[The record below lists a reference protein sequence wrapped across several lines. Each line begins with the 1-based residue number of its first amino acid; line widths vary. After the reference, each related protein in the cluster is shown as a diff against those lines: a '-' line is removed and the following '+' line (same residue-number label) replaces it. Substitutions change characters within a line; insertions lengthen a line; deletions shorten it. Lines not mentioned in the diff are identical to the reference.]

1 MAAGLVFLLFL
12 PIGIPLSLIIIPFL
26 AGRYGAK
33 DLPKDWHTTF
43 IITVGGGC
51 SLGFVFLFYFILSF
65 SLGPALRIGITEPI
79 ILGIIVTL
87 IWGSFFIGVRNSTG
101 VKSEIQLNEEEWNRE
116 EEIDASKEE
125 IAIPEEVKTKEIRGK
140 KLKREE
146 PKPKKDVKDKLA
158 DLKSEFKKTKKRS
171 AKIGALEKKRQ

>member
-12 PIGIPLSLIIIPFL
+12 PVGIPLSLIIIPFL

-33 DLPKDWHTTF
+33 DLPRDWHTTF
-43 IITVGGGC
+43 VITVGGGC
-51 SLGFVFLFYFILSF
+51 SLGFVFLLYFILSF
-65 SLGPALRIGITEPI
+65 SLGPALRIGIAEPI

-101 VKSEIQLNEEEWNRE
+101 VKSEIQLNEEEWTRE
-116 EEIDASKEE
+116 EEIDTSKEK
-125 IAIPEEVKTKEIRGK
+125 IAIPEEVKAEEIRGK

-146 PKPKKDVKDKLA
+146 PKPEKDVKDKLA

-171 AKIGALEKKRQ
+171 AKVGALEKKRQ